1 MSRAQSLTP
10 INSSQTASPVVQLHY
25 NLGLAY
31 YNLDRNDD
39 AIKELKQAIT
49 LNPQLADPY
58 YALGMAYI
66 SQGDEGSAKKQ
77 AQILKSLNPALARK
91 LTDALGNGAHI
102 SHQVCRVFQCRP

>member
-1 MSRAQSLTP
+1 MRGSTIGWAWAYELSKKYKDAATEFKQRIVCCEGSVDYA
-10 INSSQTASPVVQLHY
+10 NQTTVKTAPPTVQLHY

-49 LNPQLADPY
+49 LSPQLADPY

-66 SQGDEGSAKKQ
+66 
-77 AQILKSLNPALARK
+77 KSGR
-91 LTDALGNGAHI
+91 
-102 SHQVCRVFQCRP
+102 